1 MANNKNK
8 KNKKKYTGPELIK
21 SPDVYTG
28 EQYSNMMDEITLTDK
43 GPKYGGYEIV
53 KFQSDDPDASNYVDT
68 TPMGGMAPLPSG
80 SLKGLASM
88 VKNIPQLIKNVPKY
102 AKQLKSLRGV
112 INPSKFAADGSRI
125 DPSKLTKAI
134 KSITKTG
141 KSQVKPNI
149 TQVADDA
156 TKVETLKNF
165 AKNTGERFK
174 AGVKNA
180 ELPKVITKPIE
191 NLRTKVTP
199 NVKDLPQTIKG
210 KGDAAQSVPNWR
222 TKEVKD
228 AISSG
233 KIRKLKDGTYEG
245 VTPEWVS
252 KVEEYGPSVLKALI
266 GGGAITGAAQAFL
279 NSGDE
284 KKKESG
290 GMYSKAR
297 QYTQGGMPQMSIQ
310 QMAQQGRQQLPGGIV
325 QPIGGGA
332 VEFLGNEHDE
342 SGMGSDSGILADSTT
357 EVENRETG
365 TQVAAEGGMKD
376 YFFSNKLKAGGLTFA
391 DKHRQLINEG
401 AGQDQVN
408 YLAKMQE
415 AVAGRNP
422 GAIKAAYGGMRK
434 YEDAGFKDSSSEED
448 DPNYNPEEANMPAVD
463 LVEKMPRL
471 KMYTDT
477 YETVDKAA
485 QESGFSMGDR
495 AKDRGKEG
503 IAKMQAEGEEGVFG
517 DGNFN
522 SEEARED
529 FYKRNKTVL
538 NEMGVNSPQ
547 EFNPKEM
554 TGEFQANFNK
564 KLNAR
569 WDNDESFRTS
579 MEGKGVTKDQYLSTG
594 FSGEKGMGA
603 LDGDY
608 GEYSFSRTS
617 EFGDPA
623 TPGKEKFVK
632 SDLDF
637 SEEYEQSLK
646 EDKGDDVKEETK
658 KDNTATYLA
667 ALSGIPAAMAFADT
681 PDTMKNPDIVNPG
694 IVMAE
699 RQGREN
705 LDRVDYT
712 NLLSS
717 NTQDNQALMQGI
729 DNQGGGS
736 TGLVNK
742 MAALANKRKADLA
755 IKGKESEVNTTIGN
769 QETQMNAQ
777 IESGNVSRALNAST
791 TNSSNILNASN
802 ANVSNKMRVDDFN
815 AAAKAATKDRKLG
828 AAQYT
833 VEALQQLHRDKLA
846 YKASSGVTA
855 ALSGETGIDKRKD
868 MEALYKQYGVDY
880 NKS

>member
-43 GPKYGGYEIV
+43 GPKYGGYETF
-53 KFQSDDPDASNYVDT
+53 KFQSDDPDAPNYVDT
-68 TPMGGMAPLPSG
+68 TPMGGIAPMPSG
-80 SLKGLASM
+80 SLKGLVSM

-112 INPSKFAADGSRI
+112 VNPAKFAADGSRI
-125 DPSKLTKAI
+125 DPSKLTKAV

-141 KSQVKPNI
+141 KSKVKPNI
-149 TQVADDA
+149 TQAADDA

-165 AKNTGERFK
+165 ARNTGERFK
-174 AGVKNA
+174 AGVQNA
-180 ELPKVITKPIE
+180 ELPKAITKPIA

-210 KGDAAQSVPNWR
+210 KGDAAQSIPNWR
-222 TKEVKD
+222 TKEVKE
-228 AISSG
+228 AIKSG

-245 VTPEWVS
+245 VTPEWVN

-266 GGGAITGAAQAFL
+266 GGGVITGAAQAFF

-284 KKKESG
+284 KKKEYG
-290 GMYSKAR
+290 GMYSKAK
-297 QYTQGGMPQMSIQ
+297 QYMQGGM
-310 QMAQQGRQQLPGGIV
+310 QQLPGGV
-325 QPIGGGA
+325 MQPIGGGA
-332 VEFLGNEHDE
+332 VEFVGNEHDE
-342 SGMGSDSGILADSTT
+342 SGMGSESGILLDEQT
-357 EVENRETG
+357 EVENGETM
-365 TQVAAEGGMKD
+365 TQVAAQGGMKD
-376 YFFSNKLKAGGLTFA
+376 YFFSNKLKAGGMTFA
-391 DKHRQLINEG
+391 DKHKEMLNNG
-401 AGQDQVN
+401 AGQEQVN

-422 GAIKAAYGGMRK
+422 GDIKAAYGGMRK
-434 YEDAGFKDSSSEED
+434 YEDAGFKDFSSEED

-503 IAKMQAEGEEGVFG
+503 IARMQAEGEEGVFG

-529 FYKRNKTVL
+529 FYKRNKTIL

-594 FSGEKGMGA
+594 FSGEKGIGA

-646 EDKGDDVKEETK
+646 EDEGDDVKEETK

-791 TNSSNILNASN
+791 ANAGNILNASN
-802 ANVSNKMRVDDFN
+802 ANAANKMRVDDFN